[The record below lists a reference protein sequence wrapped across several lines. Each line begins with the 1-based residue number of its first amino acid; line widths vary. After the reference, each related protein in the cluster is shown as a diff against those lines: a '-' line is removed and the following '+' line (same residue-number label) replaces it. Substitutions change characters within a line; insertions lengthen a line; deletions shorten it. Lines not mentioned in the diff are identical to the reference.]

1 MMLPVIMF
9 PKTIKMDRRKIII
22 IILIIV
28 LGAISG
34 GAYWY
39 FSKMARGPSTESGK
53 FPGESAVGVRVT
65 KVTEDEATNV
75 EQVFA
80 PGTPAT
86 PPRLYELHKLPV
98 AGAGFIETKDKK
110 GIITSIVARYVERGL
125 GYIFET
131 PLGTYMESRIV
142 NETRPRISEALWG
155 NNGKS
160 VVIRFIDDKNGGM
173 IKTQILNIGTP
184 VVSFAQNVEGAQG
197 DFLKTEVVFLPDFIP
212 FVATSEDGA
221 DKLFYLENGADGT
234 AGSVSTFKDS
244 SASKIFSSSFTEW
257 LPQFPNQK
265 LVTLTTKPSA
275 KVPGHLFFVDTKT
288 KSVTKILGNING
300 LTTQTSHDGK
310 LVLYAETRNNR
321 PELSV
326 YDVAKNTSHP
336 LSLQTL
342 PEKCAWGNKNLSVVY
357 CAVPQSLPSADYPDQ
372 WYQGLVSFSD
382 DVWEIN
388 TTTLTNRKIISPKD
402 LGAPILDII
411 NPTLSSDDGFLLFM
425 NKVSG
430 TPWVYRISEALPP
443 APVVSV
449 STTTT
454 TTKTAV
460 PSSVITPDMK
470 KLK

>member
-1 MMLPVIMF
+1 
-9 PKTIKMDRRKIII
+9 MDRRKIII
-22 IILIIV
+22 IVSIIA

-34 GAYWY
+34 VAYWY
-39 FSKMARGPSTESGK
+39 FSKMAAGPSTRAGE
-53 FPGESAVGVRVT
+53 FPGESRAGVRVT
-65 KVTEDEATNV
+65 NVTGDEATNI
-75 EQVFA
+75 EQVFTT
-80 PGTPAT
+80 GHEAT
-86 PPRLYELHKLPV
+86 LQRLYELHKLPV

-110 GIITSIVARYVERGL
+110 GIITSIAARFIERGL

-131 PLGTYMESRIV
+131 PLSTYAESRIV
-142 NETRPRISEALWG
+142 NETRPRIAEALWG

-160 VVIRFIDDKNGGM
+160 VVIRFIDDKDGGM

-184 VVSFAQNVEGAQG
+184 VVSFAQNTEGAQS

-212 FVATSEDGA
+212 FLATSEDGA

-244 SASKIFSSSFTEW
+244 GISKIFSSSFTEW

-265 LVTLTTKPSA
+265 LVTLATKPSA

-288 KSVTKILGNING
+288 KSVTKILNNING
-300 LTTQTSHDGK
+300 LTTLTSHDGK
-310 LVLYAETRNNR
+310 LVLYAETRNSR

-326 YDVAKNTSHP
+326 YDVAKNTPHP

-357 CAVPQSLPSADYPDQ
+357 CAVPQALTSAAYPDQ
-372 WYQGLVSFSD
+372 WYQGIVSFSD
-382 DVWEIN
+382 EVWEIN
-388 TTTLTNRKIISPKD
+388 TTTLSNRKIMSPKD
-402 LGAPILDII
+402 IGAPILDII
-411 NPTLSSDDGFLLFM
+411 NPTLSSDDGYLLFV
-425 NKVSG
+425 NKISG

-443 APVVSV
+443 APAVVSV

-454 TTKTAV
+454 TTKTVV